1 MDIRACFF
9 YLAWWPGALIRSLL
23 FPPSVNGQCVL
34 TRLWSLGLSSSNH
47 QISRSEGTKER
58 GGRGSANHQG
68 AKYSVPVFIRIS
80 FFAFLTAELCWG
92 PSLCHGGGKITVYAM
107 KAFLQLSW
115 VWRGDVI
122 ARKQNFPRI
131 INIKERLGGP
141 GGGLLLFIMNATI
154 LLLAAT
160 R

>member
-1 MDIRACFF
+1 MDI
-9 YLAWWPGALIRSLL
+9 LSWWPGPLIRSLL
-23 FPPSVNGQCVL
+23 FPPPVNGQCVL
-34 TRLWSLGLSSSNH
+34 TRLWSPGLSYSNH
-47 QISRSEGTKER
+47 QISRSEGTEGR
-58 GGRGSANHQG
+58 GGIGSANHQG

-107 KAFLQLSW
+107 KAIMPAAFRTFWQPSFS
-115 VWRGDVI
+115 DVI

-154 LLLAAT
+154 LLLAET